1 MRRIVLIDDKH
12 VDVTRTFTLGFTT
25 DVQLFKMS
33 DVLQLTEDQR
43 INLFSGLGS
52 GDAVMIW
59 GPAGFEFMRSM
70 YHFGIRSEN
79 YFDCSLLNRLGMDG
93 GCFAKIYHEN
103 DDPQPQDIKYFLSP
117 EFTKVRDFS
126 YVQLKVI
133 KTFPEAKTFL
143 EYFYNQPLGTYI
155 GFDYETSGMPM
166 ETYFKIA
173 GAALAIH
180 NASGY
185 FSFLDIEKNNP
196 DQFEE
201 FKRLFAAVLE
211 KHQRSIWVFN
221 LQFEQQVT
229 WREFGIECAFR
240 DSGVFNVLDGLHSKN
255 YSLKWTAQRLLGG
268 GDTQT
273 PKGGSVEIHD
283 LGGIEPWDTDF
294 DKLETIFDEMYFMTV
309 QNPDVRGKKGL
320 QKVLKVS
327 PISYQETPEWDEV
340 CQRYPNHIEEF
351 KALILENFGNQ
362 FLNIPSDILGHY
374 CCLDA
379 FYTVQIAL
387 ESKDRYSEVCVD
399 TFASNMSLGARLHRG
414 GLYVNTEFRD
424 SYDRYCDAMMFWGIL
439 YASSYRC
446 KYKMEQHGKGVEKRL
461 KKYNPICRVLLAR
474 EEFHNGDPLEITKD
488 ILAKNVDENDLTEDG
503 TGLDC
508 GKLYDT
514 YGEQFTDSLI
524 DIVRESMTETK
535 FKGKIDSSIVRKKKI
550 LGVISE
556 KLTALLGLDKID
568 LGKKHEELEKFLFY
582 EKGYNECLRLWS
594 EIGNDINNLPEVVV
608 VFGKEMTLDQAAN
621 FLMENYYRCTSP
633 VDNSAITEELLERF
647 GTESVFLASIYKESN
662 KLEGDNKYYENLGLK
677 NPRDAYMHFMEHWQV
692 YWKLSGGGKHGFA
705 WPEGYISPYPLDLYF
720 TAMNYWGNLM
730 KEDKVAD
737 IWESFDGWDVQSSF
751 FGDQVKAEMDLM
763 KLPYSPSDHDLDV
776 FIQMR
781 KFLINILLFKKYNKI
796 KTTYINGLFKNNA
809 KYVIDTPNLMP
820 LRDADPNEPGA
831 VLKLFPKFEIMK
843 KETKRWSSGFHTIP
857 SHMDLKE
864 AVTTPP
870 GFMMSYF
877 DISSAE
883 IRTLAFRSG
892 DQNLIDLFKK
902 GIDVYIYVAKQ
913 HLGEDTWE
921 ALGKSEKKKWR
932 KRMKV
937 VFLAIAYRMSS
948 KTLGEQLNIPE
959 NQAQALIDTLF
970 AQFPDLRTFIEYNA
984 AYPEKHEGF
993 INQELGDTLRCS
1005 TWRFVNYRDSSGRMR
1020 VDKGKLSKV
1029 SRAGINYKIQSF
1041 SALALANGFN
1051 HVVERAREVKIP
1063 MTNIIV
1069 VHDSSENLFGVN
1081 HVFDIKKYYEKE
1093 FMEYCYGLYGI
1104 EFKFDLMVS
1113 GSGYEGFVELKD
1125 AGPGQIEICGS
1136 GSNIISFLNKIDNE
1150 SDLKV
1155 TTDIPR
1161 EDIKPLMMT
1170 DAIER
1175 FISERGCCMIKDTS
1189 YYNVKLTKL
1198 N

>member
-1 MRRIVLIDDKH
+1 MKRIVLIDDKH
-12 VDVTRTFTLGFTT
+12 VDVTRSFTLGFTSDT
-25 DVQLFKMS
+25 KMFKMS
-33 DVLQLTEDQR
+33 DVLQFSETQCQQ
-43 INLFSGLGS
+43 LFSGLTS

-59 GPAGFEFMRSM
+59 GPAGFEFLKGL

-79 YFDCSLLNRLGMDG
+79 YFDCSQLIRLGMDG
-93 GCFAKIYHEN
+93 GCFARIYHEN
-103 DDPQPQDIKYFLSP
+103 DDPTPEEIQYFLSP
-117 EFTKVRDFS
+117 DFTRVRDFS
-126 YVQLKVI
+126 YLQTKII
-133 KTFPEAKTFL
+133 KTFSEAKPFL
-143 EYFYNQPLGTYI
+143 EYFYNQPIGTYI

-180 NASGY
+180 NASAY
-185 FSFLDIEKNNP
+185 FSFLDIERNNP
-196 DQFEE
+196 ELFEE
-201 FKRLFAAVLE
+201 FKRIFAAILE
-211 KHQRSIWVFN
+211 KHQRTIWVFN

-240 DSGVFNVLDGLHSKN
+240 DAGVFNVLDGLHSKN

-273 PKGGSVEIHD
+273 PKGGQVGIHD
-283 LGGIEPWDTDF
+283 LGGISPWDTDF
-294 DKLETIFDEMYFMTV
+294 DRLEALFDEMYFMEV
-309 QNPDVRGKKGL
+309 QNPEIRGKKGL
-320 QKVLKVS
+320 QKVLKIS
-327 PISYQETPEWDEV
+327 PLSYQETPEWDEI
-340 CQRYPNHIEEF
+340 CQRYPDYINEF
-351 KALILENFGNQ
+351 HELIRENFGNQ

-387 ESKDRYSEVCVD
+387 ESKDRYSQLCVD
-399 TFASNMSLGARLHRG
+399 TFAANMSLGARLHRG

-424 SYDRYCDAMMFWGIL
+424 EYDRYCDKMMFWGIL
-439 YASSYRC
+439 YASSFRC
-446 KYKMEQHGKGVEKRL
+446 KYKMEQHSKKANKL
-461 KKYNPICRVLLAR
+461 KKYNPVCRLLLNR
-474 EEFHNGDPLEITKD
+474 GEFHNGDIMEITKD
-488 ILAKNVDENDLTEDG
+488 ILANNVDDNDSTEDG
-503 TGLDC
+503 TGLC
-508 GKLYDT
+508 VGSLYNT
-514 YGEQFTDSLI
+514 YGPEFSDDLI
-524 DIVRESMTETK
+524 DIVKESMTEVK

-550 LGVISE
+550 LGVIAE
-556 KLTALLGLDKID
+556 KLKVYLELDKID
-568 LGKKHEELEKFLFY
+568 LGKKHEELEKFLFF
-582 EKGYNECLRLWS
+582 EKGYNECLNLWQA
-594 EIGNDINNLPEVVV
+594 IGDDINNLPDTVI
-608 VFGKEMTLDQAAN
+608 VFGNEMTLDQAAN

-633 VDNSAITEELLERF
+633 VDNSAITEELLSQF
-647 GTESVFLASIYKESN
+647 GTESVFLASIFKESN
-662 KLEGDNKYYENLGLK
+662 KLENDNKFFESIGIKTPQEGYN
-677 NPRDAYMHFMEHWQV
+677 HFMEHWQI
-692 YWKLSGGGKHGFA
+692 YWNLSDGGRQRFI
-705 WPEGYISPYPLDLYF
+705 WPENYVCPYPIDLYT
-720 TAMNYWGNLM
+720 TAIAYWGNYL

-737 IWESFDGWDVQSSF
+737 VWEAFDGWDMQSSF
-751 FGDQVKAEMDLM
+751 FSDHVKSEMPLM
-763 KLPYSPSDHDLDV
+763 KLPYRPEDHNLDK
-776 FIQMR
+776 FTQMR
-781 KFLINILLFKKYNKI
+781 KFLVNILLFKKYNKI

-820 LRDADPNEPGA
+820 LRDAVSPDEPGA

-864 AVTTPP
+864 AVTTPK

-892 DQNLIDLFKK
+892 DKNLIGLFQK
-902 GIDVYIYVAKQ
+902 GEDVYIYVAKQ
-913 HLGEDTWE
+913 HLGEDIWD
-921 ALGKSEKKKWR
+921 ALGKSDKKKWR

-937 VFLAIAYRMSS
+937 VFLAIAYRMSPR
-948 KTLGEQLNIPE
+948 TLGEQLNIPE
-959 NQAQALIDTLF
+959 DQAQALIDTLF
-970 AQFPDLRTFIEYNA
+970 GQFPDLKTFIEYNA

-1005 TWRFVNYRDSSGRMR
+1005 TWRFVNYRDAAGRMR

-1041 SALALANGFN
+1041 SAIALANGFN
-1051 HVVERAREVKIP
+1051 HVVERSREVGIP

-1069 VHDSSENLFGVN
+1069 VHDSSENLFSVD

-1093 FMEYCYGLYGI
+1093 FMDYCCDLYGI

-1136 GSNIISFLNKIDNE
+1136 GSNIQSFLRKIDEE
-1150 SDLKV
+1150 SNLQV
-1155 TTDIPR
+1155 ATDIPR

-1175 FISERGCCMIKDTS
+1175 FISEHGCCMIKDTS